1 MFVIEI
7 RTIQVVKLING
18 VVEEI
23 IIQIVKLIINRVVE
37 EIIIQ
42 VAKLIIN
49 ICINNY
55 SGRNNYSSC
64 KINNEYLYK

>member
-49 ICINNY
+49 
-55 SGRNNYSSC
+55 RVV
-64 KINNEYLYK
+64 E